1 MRRKPIITAAILAV
15 FTCSGAFAQQHYN
28 LTLDESIA
36 IAMEK
41 SYSMLTLKEDTEI
54 AAQNLKATLA
64 SQRTRIDLELTLPN
78 YSETV
83 EQFNTVNE
91 DGTVNMSYNFI
102 KRLTNYGG
110 LTITQPLPTDG
121 TIYLS
126 TGLNNLN
133 DYNSDKR
140 YVNFNTRIR
149 LRQPIQSLW
158 GYNANRAAVKSA
170 RLSYEQ
176 ANKALKRE
184 ELNLVYSVSA
194 SYYSL
199 LSLQKSAEIA
209 LANLER
215 QTEAYE
221 ISKNKYDSGLIR
233 EVDALQMEVD
243 LAEAQSNYDVAVLN
257 HASAGNAFKE
267 LIGIGLHDTVSL
279 NSSMEYE
286 PVVVDADFAVG
297 LAMKNRLE
305 IQERDIQIELQKL
318 TIKQRKSARQPS
330 INLDAYYERTG
341 MSEEALGVRYPTSFG
356 NTFSNFSN
364 RPSNFGVGVNIS
376 IPIFNWGQNKANVR
390 ASEARMRQY
399 EFSKTETERSVE
411 TEVRNLV
418 ANLSTTLKRLQLL
431 ERNVSVAEKSFDI
444 TLKRYSDGDI
454 DSQSLALERNRLNT
468 AYTSHLTAYINYQL
482 ALADLMRK
490 TFYDFRT
497 NTSVE

>member
-1 MRRKPIITAAILAV
+1 MSAAAAV
-15 FTCSGAFAQQHYN
+15 IVFFLCHGAAAQQHYD
-28 LTLDESIA
+28 LTLDRSIE

-41 SYSMLTLKEDTEI
+41 SYSMLSLKEDTEI
-54 AAQNLKATLA
+54 AAQNLKSTLA
-64 SQRTRIDLELTLPN
+64 AQRTRIDLTLTLPN
-78 YSETV
+78 YTESVRQADESSGV
-83 EQFNTVNE
+83 KFYSV
-91 DGTVNMSYNFI
+91 
-102 KRLTNYGG
+102 KHLTNYGG

-121 TIYLS
+121 SIYVRS
-126 TGLNNLN
+126 GLNNLN
-133 DYNSDKR
+133 DYNVDTR
-140 YVNFNTRIR
+140 YIDFTTRIG

-158 GYNANRAAVKSA
+158 GYNANRSAVKSA
-170 RLSYEQ
+170 RLAYEQ
-176 ANKALKRE
+176 SVKSLKRA
-184 ELNLVYSVSA
+184 ELNLIYSVSSA
-194 SYYSL
+194 YYNL

-209 LANLER
+209 QLNLER

-221 ISKNKYDSGLIR
+221 ISKNKYESGLIR

-257 HASAGNAFKE
+257 HASADNTFKE

-279 NSSMEYE
+279 DSNMEYE
-286 PVVVDADFAVG
+286 PVSVDSDFAVA
-297 LAMKNRLE
+297 LALKNRLE

-318 TIKQRKSARQPS
+318 TIKQRKSARQPT
-330 INLDAYYERTG
+330 INVDAYYERSGIST
-341 MSEEALGVRYPTSFG
+341 EAFNAGYPTSFE
-356 NTFSNFSN
+356 NTFKDFTR
-364 RPSNFGVGVNIS
+364 RPSNFGVGVTIS
-376 IPIFNWGQNKANVR
+376 VPIFNWGQNKANVR

-399 EFSKTETERSVE
+399 EYSKIETERSVE

-418 ANLSTTLKRLQLL
+418 SNLSSTLKRLQLL
-431 ERNVSVAEKSFDI
+431 EKNVSVAEKSFDI

-497 NTSVE
+497 DMPVE